1 MDKPVS
7 NEVVAVSACLLGFAC
22 RYDGQT
28 KLNHSVINMI
38 KGKKVIPICPET
50 LGGMNTPRIVSE
62 IQKDGLTVL
71 NQQGL
76 DVTCFFNSGKEQTL
90 LILRQ
95 NNCKQAILK
104 DGSPSCGT
112 TCIYDGSFTN
122 QKIKGEGI
130 TCQYLKANG
139 IEVIGE

>member
-1 MDKPVS
+1 MDKSVS

-22 RYDGQT
+22 RYDGQS
-28 KLNHSVINMI
+28 KFNHSVINLV

-50 LGGMNTPRIVSE
+50 LGGMNTPRIISE
-62 IQKDGLTVL
+62 IQKDGVTVL
-71 NQQGL
+71 NQQGQ
-76 DVTCFFNSGKEQTL
+76 DVTAFFLSGKEQTL
-90 LILRQ
+90 AILKRY
-95 NNCKQAILK
+95 NCKQAILK
-104 DGSPSCGT
+104 NGSPSCGT
-112 TCIYDGSFTN
+112 TCVYDGSFAN